1 MWEWISIYDEC
12 VTESVILQLGVGC
25 LGLDYLAAVS
35 SYPEPDAKIRA
46 TASKV
51 LELPRD
57 MLTFG
62 VGLTR
67 LCYYEA
73 LLCFAPY

>member
-1 MWEWISIYDEC
+1 
-12 VTESVILQLGVGC
+12 
-25 LGLDYLAAVS
+25 
-35 SYPEPDAKIRA
+35 
-46 TASKV
+46 
-51 LELPRD
+51 

-73 LLCFAPY
+73 LLCFAPYWTVGDWNCVIGLLGSRRWKFR